1 MPRRATS
8 KIKPDQNPIGLIG
21 DAQFL
26 AKISVML
33 LVIHAIKWQTSC
45 PKTLKFLLVPLGG
58 CDAYICAL
66 ERALSAACKSR
77 ASQRTV

>member
-45 PKTLKFLLVPLGG
+45 PENVEVFAG
-58 CDAYICAL
+58 
-66 ERALSAACKSR
+66 SAGR
-77 ASQRTV
+77 M

>member
-8 KIKPDQNPIGLIG
+8 KIKKLGQNPIGLIG

-45 PKTLKFLLVPLGG
+45 
-58 CDAYICAL
+58 
-66 ERALSAACKSR
+66 
-77 ASQRTV
+77 

>member
-1 MPRRATS
+1 MAAGCVSLLSLVMPRRATS

-33 LVIHAIKWQTSC
+33 LGKQVAD
-45 PKTLKFLLVPLGG
+45 PKTLKFLLVPLG
-58 CDAYICAL
+58 DVMPT
-66 ERALSAACKSR
+66 SAP
-77 ASQRTV
+77 